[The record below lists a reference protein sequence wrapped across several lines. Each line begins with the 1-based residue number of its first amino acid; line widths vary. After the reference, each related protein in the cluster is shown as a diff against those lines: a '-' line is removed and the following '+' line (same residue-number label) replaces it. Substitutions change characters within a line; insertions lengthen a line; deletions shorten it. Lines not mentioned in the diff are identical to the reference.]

1 MRNYRHERNECSTVR
16 NVQREETRR
25 RARDTVVRFSRTVA
39 AYERKH
45 RQSSRM
51 GRSHTSE
58 IILSRERIFMLR
70 ENPNVLKSR
79 VEESKLIV
87 FNGKKILNE
96 ILSEISIKTLKI
108 LLGLRNI
115 S

>member
-1 MRNYRHERNECSTVR
+1 MR

-51 GRSHTSE
+51 ERSHTSE

-70 ENPNVLKSR
+70 ENPNVPKSR
-79 VEESKLIV
+79 VEESKLIKSLTE
-87 FNGKKILNE
+87 KKILNE

-108 LLGLRNI
+108 LLSLRNI